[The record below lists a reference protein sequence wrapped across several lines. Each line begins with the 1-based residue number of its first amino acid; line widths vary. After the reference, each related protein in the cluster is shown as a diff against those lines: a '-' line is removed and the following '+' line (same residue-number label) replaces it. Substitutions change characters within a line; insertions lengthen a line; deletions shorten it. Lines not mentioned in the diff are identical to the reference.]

1 MKCRQCDAEL
11 AEGALFCPACG
22 ERVAQTPPT
31 PEADIRSVVEMGRE
45 ATRVLT
51 ERAEELTPAA
61 ITELAMAAQAPLA
74 DELRE
79 QMTAVRTSVEEV
91 QVAAQRIRTTAEGGP
106 DAARTHG
113 FRDIEEFIQTALMN
127 RTDERLHAVIDP
139 QGQTQTR
146 DLSMGVGAA
155 GGFLIPPQFAAML
168 EAITPQEVVVRP
180 RATIIPAGDMPDAS
194 ITMPV
199 MNQTGANG
207 VYAGMTGAWI
217 AEGGAKPETQPVIKQ
232 VTLNPYEVA
241 AFVDVTDKLL
251 RNNPAA
257 VTMMIQNGFRDVIL
271 GMEDTAFISGGGVGM
286 PLGFLGHACNINVA
300 RAGPG
305 AVAYADVIGMFWQ
318 MLRLGT
324 GNPVWLVHPSVLP
337 QLQALASALGQN
349 LWQPNAREGM
359 PLTMLGYPIV
369 INERQPVLGAVGDLM
384 FVNLRYYLIKEGV
397 GISIRDDGGI
407 GDFAHNITRVKAFRS
422 VDGQPWLTGPLLLE
436 DGVTNVSPFVV
447 LN

>member
-1 MKCRQCDAEL
+1 MKCRKCDKEL
-11 AEGALFCPACG
+11 AEGALFCPECG
-22 ERVAQTPPT
+22 ERVAQTAPAV
-31 PEADIRSVVEMGRE
+31 ADLQSVVDMGRE
-45 ATRVLT
+45 ATRVLR

-61 ITELAMAAQAPLA
+61 ITELVVAAQAPLA
-74 DELRE
+74 TELRE
-79 QMTAVRTSVEEV
+79 QMTAVRESVEEV
-91 QVAAQRIRTTAEGGP
+91 QVAAQRIRTTAEGEP

-113 FRDIEEFIQTALMN
+113 FASMEQFLQVALLDRAD
-127 RTDERLHAVIDP
+127 RTPE
-139 QGQTQTR
+139 QQR

-155 GGFLIPPQFAAML
+155 GGFLVPPQFAEML

-180 RATIIPAGDMPDAS
+180 RATIIPAGDMPDAT

-217 AEGGAKPETQPVIKQ
+217 AEAGAKPETQPVIAQ
-232 VTLNPYEVA
+232 VTLNPHEVA

-257 VTMMIQNGFRDVIL
+257 VTMMIQTGFRDVIL
-271 GMEDTAFISGGGVGM
+271 GLEDTAFISGGGVGQ
-286 PLGFLGHACNINVA
+286 PLGFLGHASNINVA
-300 RAGPG
+300 RAAPG

-337 QLQALASALGQN
+337 QLQAMASALGQN

-422 VDGQPWLTGPLLLE
+422 VDGQPWLAGPLTLE
-436 DGVTNVSPFVV
+436 DGVTQVSPFVV